1 MARGLL
7 TAANYNCNQGIVSTL
22 ERHAQYHQPAGVFNY
37 NYRYC
42 QLFTLL
48 TKSTAVVTLIQHTLS

>member
-7 TAANYNCNQGIVSTL
+7 TAANYNCNHAIVSIL
-22 ERHAQYHQPAGVFNY
+22 ERYAQYHQPAGVFNY

-42 QLFTLL
+42 QLLTLL
-48 TKSTAVVTLIQHTLS
+48 TKSTAVVTLIQQSLP